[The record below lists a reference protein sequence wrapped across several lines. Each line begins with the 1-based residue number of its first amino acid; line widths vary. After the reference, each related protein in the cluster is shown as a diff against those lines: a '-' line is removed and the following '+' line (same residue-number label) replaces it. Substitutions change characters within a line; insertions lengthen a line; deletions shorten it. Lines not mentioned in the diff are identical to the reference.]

1 MKLSALVIDLTDG
14 QYEYMLFFH
23 GFLVGLPLNFQ
34 FRQIASLFLSLDKK
48 LRAIIGL
55 EDSYK
60 CTVKA
65 KASLCTK
72 QSKANNNSCFC
83 KSKSSYRLSDIE

>member
-34 FRQIASLFLSLDKK
+34 FRQITSLFLSLEQK
-48 LRAIIGL
+48 AV
-55 EDSYK
+55 SYYWSGGFLQ
-60 CTVKA
+60 VH
-65 KASLCTK
+65 SEG
-72 QSKANNNSCFC
+72 QG
-83 KSKSSYRLSDIE
+83 RLVH

>member
-34 FRQIASLFLSLDKK
+34 FRQITSLFLSLEKK
-48 LRAIIGL
+48 T
-55 EDSYK
+55 ESY
-60 CTVKA
+60 
-65 KASLCTK
+65 
-72 QSKANNNSCFC
+72 
-83 KSKSSYRLSDIE
+83 YRSGGFLQVHSEGQGQLVH